1 METLLQG
8 FYGVCLYLDDILITG
23 KTDQEHL
30 NNLSAVL
37 QRLAA
42 AGIKLKPEKCS
53 FMMTEVE
60 YLGHKISAKG
70 LQPTNQKVRAI
81 TEAPFT
87 YQCVTAEIIFG
98 DAKLLWEIC
107 QLI

>member
-1 METLLQG
+1 M
-8 FYGVCLYLDDILITG
+8 GVSSSRYIEGPSI
-23 KTDQEHL
+23 
-30 NNLSAVL
+30 
-37 QRLAA
+37 
-42 AGIKLKPEKCS
+42 AGMKLKPEKCS

-81 TEAPFT
+81 TEASFT

-98 DAKLLWEIC
+98 DAKLLWEIFAKSFNSFSTTLC
-107 QLI
+107 STPEAVTLIMGQPAR